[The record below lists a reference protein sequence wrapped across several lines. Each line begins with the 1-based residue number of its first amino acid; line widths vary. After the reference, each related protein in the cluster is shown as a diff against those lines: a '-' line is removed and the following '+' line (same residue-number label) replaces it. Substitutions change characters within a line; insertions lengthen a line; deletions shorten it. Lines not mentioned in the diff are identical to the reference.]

1 MAQKAKKN
9 QKKQT
14 IKQGQIKTQIMRNHA
29 AQTHF
34 VF

>member
-9 QKKQT
+9 QKKT